1 MKELKNKKSLLL
13 GGALCLSFATLAITI
28 AYNHDSSTIPNEF
41 SVGQYRTV
49 FTEQFTSPNNWKPCD
64 ETAKTFTVK
73 NETGTDIKVRIK
85 YDEVWRNAADT
96 KNLPLTKDNI
106 TLANVVLQNTNDW
119 ELKGDGYYYYKNA
132 LAPDAATS
140 SLFQKVVLDCN
151 ADFGADNTCAET
163 TTGTVCTKPNDDYEG
178 AKYHLRIKVE
188 TIEANDAEDEWG
200 FALLDTGKNV
210 RQALKCLAENSS
222 VAPFTP
228 DNTIKSIAIV
238 DVLPDTIDLSTAA
251 KTDLALTNT
260 DPIYAYFDGTDSI
273 YIHADGRTLYA
284 NEDSSHMFYEMEAL
298 TSLTLPDSF
307 NTSRVTNMY
316 YMFYNVKALTS
327 LTLPDSFNT
336 TNVGDMRGMFSG
348 MEALTSLTLPDS
360 FDTSNV
366 EIMNAMF
373 NNVKALTSLTLPDS
387 FKTPSVTRMIYMFN
401 GMEALTSLTLPDG
414 FDTSNVEN
422 MEGMF
427 NNMKALTSLTLP
439 DSFNTTNVGVMGGM
453 FSGMEALTSLTLPD
467 SFNTSR
473 VTNMYEMFYNV
484 KALTSLTLPDSF
496 NTTNVENME
505 RMFSGMKALT
515 SLTLPASF
523 VINSGTRTTG
533 IFGYIS
539 STAALN
545 STADQSVKALWSPR
559 PFSN

>member
-307 NTSRVTNMY
+307 
-316 YMFYNVKALTS
+316 
-327 LTLPDSFNT
+327 
-336 TNVGDMRGMFSG
+336 
-348 MEALTSLTLPDS
+348 
-360 FDTSNV
+360 DTSNV